1 MLMTNALR
9 HGSARFSRIAL
20 LALMFTLTGGLAPGV
35 AAQAPGNA
43 TLKSITVVTD
53 SNFPPFMFRDSAG
66 ELQGILK
73 DTWALWQAR
82 TGVAVNLQAMDWAS
96 AQQFI
101 QAGRADVIDLIFDTP
116 ARDTIYDFSAPY
128 ATVNVPI
135 FFHRSVSG
143 IVNAASLKGFTVGV
157 KDGDACAEVLQ
168 KQGIDTIK
176 PYPSYSAVIAAAAAG
191 DLRVFCMDE
200 PPAVYLLNQRGI
212 EQDFRQSPPIYF
224 GQFHRAVRKGN
235 KHLMTLLDDGFARI
249 TAAEYQAIED
259 KWRGAPVD
267 QHVDPPYL
275 RYARYVVAIAVLLAL
290 LLGGWSHALRRQV
303 RARTADLTRSLDE
316 LRAAQTTVQETSSR
330 LLKIAGRVPG
340 MVYQY
345 LLRPDGSGCMPF
357 ASDYIQNIYRMSP
370 QSVQEDASAVFA
382 IIHPD
387 DIAGVVAS
395 IQASADH
402 LTAWHHEYRVKYD
415 DGGMRWLSGNAL
427 PERLPDGSVLWH
439 GFITD
444 ITERKKADEKLRQF
458 SRIVQQAP
466 MAIVITDLAGNIEY
480 INPQVT
486 HATGYTP
493 EDVYGQNPRIMQSG
507 LTPPETYQDMWA
519 TLLAGGVWQGEL
531 ENRKKNGEFFAEQAV
546 LAPVVDADGQVT
558 HYVALKQDITERR
571 RVHQALETS
580 LKEKVALLNEVHH
593 RVKNNLQVITSL
605 LRLEAGRSNQPDTK
619 LVLKEMKG
627 RIRAM
632 ALLHETL
639 YRSGNFAAVD
649 LGGYLKQLAT
659 QAFRA
664 QSNGL
669 VRLNL
674 QLDPVQVSMDLAT
687 PCGLLVN
694 ELISNGLKHAFPPGR
709 TGELLIELRAQPS
722 NRNEP
727 PKWRLQ
733 VRDNGIGLPADF
745 DERREHSLGLQLV
758 SDLVQQIGGKLVF
771 ASEAGTGTTFSVAF
785 APGVPPTQ

>member
-1 MLMTNALR
+1 MKTVLALWR
-9 HGSARFSRIAL
+9 ALSTHITL
-20 LALMFTLTGGLAPGV
+20 LALVFWMTGGMTPSAAAPTPSEGKPS
-35 AAQAPGNA
+35 A
-43 TLKSITVVTD
+43 ITVVTD
-53 SNFPPFMFRDSAG
+53 NDYPPFKFRDSAG

-82 TGVAVNLQAMDWAS
+82 TGVTVNLQAMDWAS

-116 ARDTIYDFSAPY
+116 ARENIYDFSAPY

-143 IVNAASLKGFTVGV
+143 IVDAASLKGFTVGV

-176 PYPSYSAVIAAAAAG
+176 PYPSYSAVIGAAAAG

-212 EQDFRQSPPIYF
+212 EQDFRQSPPIYS

-402 LTAWHHEYRVKYD
+402 LTAWHQEYRVKFD
-415 DGGMRWLSGNAL
+415 DGVVSWLSGNAL
-427 PERLPDGSVLWH
+427 PERQADGSVLWH
-439 GFITD
+439 GFMMD

-466 MAIVITDLAGNIEY
+466 ISIVITDLDGIIEY
-480 INPQVT
+480 VNPQVT
-486 HATGYTP
+486 QSTGFAS
-493 EDVYGQNPRIMQSG
+493 EEICGCNPRILQSG
-507 LTPPETYQDMWA
+507 LTAPEVYEGLWA
-519 TLLAGGVWQGEL
+519 TLMAGGVWRGEL
-531 ENRKKNGEFFAEQAV
+531 ENRRKNGEFFAEQAV
-546 LAPVVDADGQVT
+546 VAPVVDADGQVT

-632 ALLHETL
+632 ALLHESL

-694 ELISNGLKHAFPPGR
+694 ELISNGLKHAFPPGCI
-709 TGELLIELRAQPS
+709 GELLIELRAQPS

-758 SDLVQQIGGKLVF
+758 SDLAQQIGGKLVF

-785 APGVPPTQ
+785 APGVPPAQ